1 MTDSDPKPVGADAN
15 LSATTMMDS
24 GYGPFTITNEGR
36 DVGHE
41 NLYLYEDG
49 SSHFYFAMHFEYSN
63 PLETV
68 FIIRYVSST
77 KTGFSFIDSF
87 HGRDVAI
94 RSNLRLLFSTRHYIF
109 VSQEREDLT
118 PSVVNFVAAALAE

>member
-1 MTDSDPKPVGADAN
+1 MSGSDPKQGGADIN
-15 LSATTMMDS
+15 LSAPTTMDS

-36 DVGHE
+36 DVGRE

-63 PLETV
+63 PLKYV

-77 KTGFSFIDSF
+77 RTGFNFIDSF
-87 HGRDVAI
+87 NGRDVTI
-94 RSNLRLLFSTRHYIF
+94 RSNLRLLFSTRHYLF
-109 VSQEREDLT
+109 VSQELEDLT
-118 PSVVNFVAAALAE
+118 PSVINFDAAALAE